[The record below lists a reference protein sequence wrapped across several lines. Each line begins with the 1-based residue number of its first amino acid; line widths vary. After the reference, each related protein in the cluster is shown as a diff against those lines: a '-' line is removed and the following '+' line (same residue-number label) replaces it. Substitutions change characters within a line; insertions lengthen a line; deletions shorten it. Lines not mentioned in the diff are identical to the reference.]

1 MRSLNR
7 IRMFRHPSILKYI
20 EGDESEN
27 GVFYVCLYAGM
38 QFICIGDRI
47 GYSTFRMARLC
58 KGKES
63 EE

>member
-1 MRSLNR
+1 ML
-7 IRMFRHPSILKYI
+7 RHPSILKYI